1 MAEFIDLVLLA
12 MLALTALRVIFLK
25 DLFAVVMLF
34 GIYSFLS
41 ALIFV
46 NLDAVDVAFTE
57 ASVGAGISTVL
68 MLVTLALTGRTEKEN
83 KRSTVLPLLVVTV
96 TGAALIYG
104 TLDMPPFGDPN
115 NPIHQHVAPRYI
127 EESPKEVGLPNMV
140 TSVLASY
147 RGFDTLGETVV
158 VFSAAIGVIAL
169 LGVRRREDLAAEE
182 SGFLTHHVLRVV
194 AKMLIP
200 LIILFALYVQFHGD
214 FGPGGGFQA
223 GVIAAAAFILY
234 ALVFG
239 LPQAF
244 SVVGAKFLQLMASFG
259 VLLYASVGLYSMFKG
274 GQFLDYS
281 KLAADP
287 VAGQHYGIIII
298 ELGVGITVFA
308 VMLSIFYAFGSQVE
322 RSNVK

>member
-12 MLALTALRVIFLK
+12 MLAITALYVIFLK

-68 MLVTLALTGRTEKEN
+68 MLGTLALTGRKEK
-83 KRSTVLPLLVVTV
+83 KSQHSSLLPLLVVTV

-104 TLDMPPFGDPN
+104 TLDMPPFGHPD
-115 NPIHQHVAPRYI
+115 NPVHEHVAPRYI

-158 VFSAAIGVIAL
+158 VFAAAVGVLAL
-169 LGVRRREDLAAEE
+169 LGVRRREDDAPE
-182 SGFLTHHVLRVV
+182 SGLKEHQVLRVV
-194 AKMLIP
+194 AKLIIP
-200 LIILFALYVQFHGD
+200 LVILFALYVQFHGD

-234 ALVFG
+234 ALVYG
-239 LPQAF
+239 LPLSFA
-244 SVVGAKFLQLMASFG
+244 VVGPRFLQVLAPLG
-259 VLLYASVGLYSMFKG
+259 VLLYASVGLFSMYKG
-274 GQFLDYS
+274 GQFLDYNT
-281 KLAADP
+281 LAADP
-287 VAGQHYGIIII
+287 IAGQHYGIIII

-308 VMLSIFYAFGSQVE
+308 VMLSIFYAFASQAE
-322 RSNVK
+322 RSNVQ